1 MMPET
6 AKNVQR
12 YRLCA
17 QQLRAIALDWIGHP
31 DFGVL
36 VKIASDYERLAD
48 REGHVDNFDPDDFDP
63 REMLNVSQQAMRLR
77 LRAGG
82 NG

>member
-1 MMPET
+1 MPEPVR
-6 AKNVQR
+6 KVQR
-12 YRLCA
+12 YRQCA
-17 QQLRAIALDWIGHP
+17 QQLRTIALDWIGHP

-48 REGHVDNFDPDDFDP
+48 QEGHVDNLGPQQIVD
-63 REMLNVSQQAMRLR
+63 LSAQQAMRLR
-77 LRAGG
+77 LQSGS